1 MSLMERIEIVLEHYE
16 SRGVN
21 SERVNSVYRK
31 IMNL

>member
-1 MSLMERIEIVLEHYE
+1 MQRIEIVMEFYS

-31 IMNL
+31 IINL